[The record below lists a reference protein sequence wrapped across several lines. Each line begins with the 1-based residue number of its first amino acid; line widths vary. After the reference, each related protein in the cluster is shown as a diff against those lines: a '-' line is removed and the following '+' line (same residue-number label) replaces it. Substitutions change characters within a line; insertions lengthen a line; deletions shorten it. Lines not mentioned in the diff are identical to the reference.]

1 MVYCTGFQISY
12 VTLFLY
18 WIVDFYL
25 VLGTVFVTFVIM

>member
-1 MVYCTGFQISY
+1 MVYCTGFQIPY

-18 WIVDFYL
+18 CIVEFYL